1 MSMPLLEPKMSV
13 ISKASC
19 LRSIHFISSTCM
31 TKVVIY
37 ITQKMAEIRKAIA
50 RAVMHDNIVLIK
62 INYVCG
68 VLYS

>member
-19 LRSIHFISSTCM
+19 LHSIHFISSTCM

-37 ITQKMAEIRKAIA
+37 ITQMAEIRKAIA